1 MTNMFELFVTKK
13 TGFRVTDPSVPVIIR
28 DQRGILFYSAE
39 PLVPKVTKFNMPA
52 LGKFFVDSGKI
63 RQMESPVN
71 FPLIRMP
78 QRNVY
83 QGNPMNFQIVFG
95 DNEHKATI
103 NFINKTIT
111 FDKHIAEFPLPYI
124 YYLLYHEYAHE
135 FFGTTKKVGTPEYA
149 YCEKWC
155 DALAF
160 NYMLIKGFNPSQI
173 KEAQRNT
180 LSERQEFRKQ
190 FLEQKIEVTTGLNA

>member
-1 MTNMFELFVTKK
+1 MFELFVTKK